1 LDPSVAGSTGLA
13 EIRTSRPARLATVLV
28 VGDHSYDLRA
38 VAESL
43 LYSGYAVL
51 VQPNS
56 LAALGVCRVP
66 EARFDV
72 MVTCATRP
80 EMSKVELAARAL
92 ALRPDLRLLVLGNP
106 SEAKAGTGSKL
117 AAALQELG
125 CIFSILPRPVVSR
138 ELWEAIELLRDR
150 PAAADAEGRADVR
163 ASLAKRPQKS
173 ATVVLVDDNSYQ
185 RRAYADALR
194 RGGHTAIG
202 LAARGQAVELFDRP
216 LHVDALVVAS
226 GLNRT
231 RALELIG
238 EIRSRRAEVR
248 VLLLWEER
256 GCDPPALLG
265 DPAEVCVTQKPD
277 SPQLLCEGVEEL
289 LSREP
294 VSVSNSGAGGNAD
307 AMPFVAAVDPLAAGV
322 AA

>member
-1 LDPSVAGSTGLA
+1 
-13 EIRTSRPARLATVLV
+13 VLV

-51 VQPNS
+51 VEPNP
-56 LAALGVCRVP
+56 LGALGICRVP
-66 EARFDV
+66 ETRFDV
-72 MVTCATRP
+72 MVVCARMP
-80 EMSKVELAARAL
+80 EVSKVELAARAL
-92 ALRPDLRLLVLGNP
+92 AMRPELRLLVLANP
-106 SEAKAGTGSKL
+106 AEAETGADSKL
-117 AAALQELG
+117 AAALQKLG
-125 CIFSILPRPVVSR
+125 CICSILSRPVVAR

-150 PAAADAEGRADVR
+150 PAAPDAEGRADVR
-163 ASLAKRPQKS
+163 PSLAEPPQKS

-185 RRAYADALR
+185 RRAHADALR
-194 RGGHTAIG
+194 RRGHTAIG
-202 LAARGQAVELFDRP
+202 LADRGQAMELFDRP

-226 GLNRT
+226 GLKSVP
-231 RALELIG
+231 ALELIG
-238 EIRSRRAEVR
+238 EIRSRRAEIR

-265 DPAEVCVTQKPD
+265 DPAEVCVTKKPI
-277 SPQLLCEGVEEL
+277 SPQLLCEAVEEL

-307 AMPFVAAVDPLAAGV
+307 AMPSVAPVRPLAAGV